1 MVTENG
7 TSLTVSWNAVS
18 DPMYNIL
25 YVVRYSTNSGNQTDP
40 PSNAMK
46 RSGIADTS
54 TTLTGLQS
62 DTIYYVWVAAEI
74 LGAGV
79 QGPYSRRALSGGD
92 VTVHRIECA
101 LRILLCVHVI
111 LLQNF
116 LSLSEQQLQIIYGSF
131 KKPKMYS
138 LLIFRVITCNIF
150 NMVAI
155 FFVTSLLTYIEDK
168 LTLLIYPQ
176 FMSL

>member
-1 MVTENG
+1 MVTRNG
-7 TSLTVSWNAVS
+7 TSLTVSWNAVT

-25 YVVRYSTNSGNQTDP
+25 YVVRYSTNSGNQIDP

-54 TTLTGLQS
+54 TTLTGMQS
-62 DTIYYVWVAAEI
+62 GTIYYVWVAAEI

-79 QGPYSRRALSGGD
+79 QGPYSRRALPGGD
-92 VTVHRIECA
+92 VTVHRIECS

-116 LSLSEQQLQIIYGSF
+116 LSLCEQQLQVIHMGA
-131 KKPKMYS
+131 